1 MKSPS
6 EKTLSERVPS
16 EKKVPYKKQTLLQK
30 GKCFNCQK
38 TGHMMR
44 DCPEKKSMI
53 DLGGGNSLV
62 DSSNYLE
69 EKSDSDLFLSEAEL
83 ASEKFYDSI
92 SICPLPDNT
101 KVYIPVTWGQE
112 KSLDV

>member
-1 MKSPS
+1 
-6 EKTLSERVPS
+6 
-16 EKKVPYKKQTLLQK
+16 
-30 GKCFNCQK
+30 
-38 TGHMMR
+38 MMR

-53 DLGGGNSLV
+53 DLEGGNFPV

-69 EKSDSDLFLSEAEL
+69 EKFDYDLFLSEAEL
-83 ASEKFYDSI
+83 ASKKFDGSI
-92 SICPLPDNT
+92 PICLLPDDT